1 MWEPSLETCCTI
13 RRLHYPPGI
22 LEALSSCPLLS
33 SPLPSPLSFFF
44 LTVAQQGAISH
55 SAQRGLEE
63 LKATEQKKNRKRR
76 GVERAEEVGRAGVR
90 PDEAHGEMEGL
101 GIKGR
106 RWAK

>member
-1 MWEPSLETCCTI
+1 M
-13 RRLHYPPGI
+13 
-22 LEALSSCPLLS
+22 
-33 SPLPSPLSFFF
+33 
-44 LTVAQQGAISH
+44 
-55 SAQRGLEE
+55 
-63 LKATEQKKNRKRR
+63 KATEQKKNRKRR